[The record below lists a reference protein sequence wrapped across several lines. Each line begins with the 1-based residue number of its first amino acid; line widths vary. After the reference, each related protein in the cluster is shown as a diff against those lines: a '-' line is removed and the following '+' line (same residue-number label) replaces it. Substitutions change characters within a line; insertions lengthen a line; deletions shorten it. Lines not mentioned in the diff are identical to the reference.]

1 MWIHGFS
8 ESDPTQTVRWSLRS
22 SWKPSLPLSTP
33 SSFRITTTNSS
44 FPVMEMEGRITS
56 IQSVIPR
63 EVLFPRIQDDILDN
77 LKTHS
82 QQLPAVRKFLLSR
95 IKKLMSSVNPNPP
108 STLDA
113 CLSRTMCYILIS
125 PFFHFLYNTPQ
136 SLWRRQNAET
146 HSHFQCDGEPDS

>member
-1 MWIHGFS
+1 M
-8 ESDPTQTVRWSLRS
+8 D
-22 SWKPSLPLSTP
+22 ST
-33 SSFRITTTNSS
+33 IY
-44 FPVMEMEGRITS
+44 I
-56 IQSVIPR
+56 IPR

-113 CLSRTMCYILIS
+113 CLSRTVCYIVCC
-125 PFFHFLYNTPQ
+125 PFVHLLHAIPQ
-136 SLWRRQNAET
+136 SLWRRQYAEA
-146 HSHFQCDGEPDS
+146 HSHFQCDGEPDP

>member
-1 MWIHGFS
+1 M
-8 ESDPTQTVRWSLRS
+8 D
-22 SWKPSLPLSTP
+22 STTY
-33 SSFRITTTNSS
+33 I
-44 FPVMEMEGRITS
+44 
-56 IQSVIPR
+56 IPR

-113 CLSRTMCYILIS
+113 CLSRTMCYILFS
-125 PFFHFLYNTPQ
+125 PFFHLLHAIPQ
-136 SLWRRQNAET
+136 SLWRCQYAEA
-146 HSHFQCDGEPDS
+146 HSHFQCDGEPDP